1 MTHPSDADADQLL
14 GGALFCLAGG
24 EIEGLLG
31 SDGNPPNVVRLAVI
45 FFLMCTTNGLDHASL
60 THAEQGYCTI
70 RYFFMAT
77 QDIAVDGWSV
87 NVFSP
92 LPSVYASL
100 LSVPRWPPKRAPRWR
115 RALTLLSRAHVDKGS
130 TMNSIGQV
138 GRSTL

>member
-1 MTHPSDADADQLL
+1 MTHPSDADADQML

-45 FFLMCTTNGLDHASL
+45 FFLMCTTNGLDHRSL
-60 THAEQGYCTI
+60 THAEQGYCTV

-87 NVFSP
+87 SHQCF
-92 LPSVYASL
+92 LAT
-100 LSVPRWPPKRAPRWR
+100 
-115 RALTLLSRAHVDKGS
+115 ALCLCLTALCPAVAA
-130 TMNSIGQV
+130 
-138 GRSTL
+138 